1 MDKLIDL
8 QGLRKRAELVGYA
21 IRKDYRSSIHG
32 LVAYATLPTK
42 EGGGAINC
50 FGIDNFGYRH
60 FFCLCCILF
69 FCYSVIEI
77 RTKVK
82 KGYTHEATDCINTG
96 ARELAA
102 G

>member
-50 FGIDNFGYRH
+50 FSNKRDLEHYLEQVEKNRRWESERID
-60 FFCLCCILF
+60 
-69 FCYSVIEI
+69 
-77 RTKVK
+77 
-82 KGYTHEATDCINTG
+82 
-96 ARELAA
+96 AA
-102 G
+102 N